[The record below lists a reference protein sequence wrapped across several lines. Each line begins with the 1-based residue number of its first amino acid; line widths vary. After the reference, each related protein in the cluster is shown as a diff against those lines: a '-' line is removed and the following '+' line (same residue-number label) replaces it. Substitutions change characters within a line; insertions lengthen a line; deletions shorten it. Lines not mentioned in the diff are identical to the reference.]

1 MTDKDFNKK
10 MDELLSGVYRIEENQ
25 KIQFQKYDNDIQNI
39 NNDIHSMKNDIQNI
53 NNDIQNIF
61 NELQKCHKRFDIIEN
76 KLYSLE
82 SKIDTVRKVSAE
94 NSIDISNLKDR
105 VS

>member
-25 KIQFQKYDNDIQNI
+25 KIQFQKYD
-39 NNDIHSMKNDIQNI
+39 NDIQNI

>member
-1 MTDKDFNKK
+1 MADADKDLNKK

-25 KIQFQKYDNDIQNI
+25 KIQFKKYDNDI
-39 NNDIHSMKNDIQNI
+39 HSIKNDIQNI

-61 NELQKCHKRFDIIEN
+61 NDLQKYHKRFDIIEN

-82 SKIDTVRKVSAE
+82 SKI
-94 NSIDISNLKDR
+94 
-105 VS
+105 

>member
-1 MTDKDFNKK
+1 MADKDLNKK

-25 KIQFQKYDNDIQNI
+25 KKQFQKYDNDV
-39 NNDIHSMKNDIQNI
+39 
-53 NNDIQNIF
+53 QNIF
-61 NELQKCHKRFDIIEN
+61 NELQKYHKRFDIIEN

-94 NSIDISNLKDR
+94 NTIDISNLKDK